1 MVMGT
6 TESSLSDGFNF
17 SQQHRMQ
24 IYLVKVKIMEGSIE
38 YLRGEE
44 MI

>member
-1 MVMGT
+1 MMGT
-6 TESSLSDGFNF
+6 TESSLCDCFNF

-24 IYLVKVKIMEGSIE
+24 TYLVKVRIMEGSIE